1 MIDYQKLCLAHEL
14 VLNLKDYY
22 FLLHFGCEVVEI
34 TLCNVDGE
42 PDESLDD
49 IDELIARLQELQP
62 KPPRFK
68 VGQEVWGLHNDG
80 DIVSHI
86 IKRIDPDFHDIYL
99 TFVDDIPFRFSE
111 KDLYISRQEL
121 IESQLRYW
129 QALWLEGQI
138 LVSNGEGGK

>member
-68 VGQEVWGLHNDG
+68 VGQEVWGL
-80 DIVSHI
+80 
-86 IKRIDPDFHDIYL
+86 
-99 TFVDDIPFRFSE
+99 
-111 KDLYISRQEL
+111 Q
-121 IESQLRYW
+121 
-129 QALWLEGQI
+129 
-138 LVSNGEGGK
+138 